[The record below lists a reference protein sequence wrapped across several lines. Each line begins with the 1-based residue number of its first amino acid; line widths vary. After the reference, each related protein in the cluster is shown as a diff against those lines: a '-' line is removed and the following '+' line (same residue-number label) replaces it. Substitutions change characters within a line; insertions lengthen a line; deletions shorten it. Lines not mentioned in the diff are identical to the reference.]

1 MRYHPNV
8 MKKVVMSIKDQKKNT
23 QTTEK
28 PERVYYLWFHFLKL
42 LLELEEKKIPL
53 IVGKKRKK
61 IYVGKDLKID
71 RNYYREWDLEDVLEN
86 TWGRWRNTHLRIF
99 ENPSTEFSEKVLGSW
114 KPSPHFRFV
123 RMDLRN
129 DPTSIMRDVRKELE
143 SLKDVQK
150 SIKSELGNQTNKFKV
165 FGEPQYDNLILKY
178 NIMVRIIN
186 EEEDLE
192 ILDGER
198 QRFKD
203 IEKSHKG
210 SMVEKG
216 VTESELW
223 TLEKEWKS
231 FSKKEL
237 EDVRHRKIDSDT
249 EFDTRIIE
257 QMGGLS
263 KPIKTKI
270 VKKKS
275 GGGLVERNFK
285 NRLRM
290 ELSRHTKETQWILNG
305 VSKGMFLKKVKFE

>member
-143 SLKDVQK
+143 SLKGVQK

-210 SMVEKG
+210 SELEYEK
-216 VTESELW
+216 ESELW
-223 TLEKEWKS
+223 TLEKQWRK
-231 FSKKEL
+231 FSPEEL
-237 EDVRHRKIDSDT
+237 KGIEKRVIDSKT
-249 EFDTRIIE
+249 HYDTRMVE

-263 KPIKTKI
+263 KQIKTKTEVRI
-270 VKKKS
+270 S
-275 GGGLVERNFK
+275 PGGVSERNFK